1 MKKHP
6 LIFWLFLAPAVMAFL
21 LVMVVPFAFGVY
33 YSLTDWDGL
42 KNAKFV
48 GLANFAKILQNN
60 PRFLYSVIITFVYSA
75 LNILLINA
83 VALGLALLVTQK
95 FRFTNVYRAGF
106 FIPNLIGGLIL
117 GYIWQFIFNR
127 VMPGALQNDFLM
139 LAGRN
144 TALLAIV
151 IAGTWQYAGYIMM
164 IYVTAIQNIPQALLE
179 ASTIDGANGLQRLRH
194 IMIPMLAPAFTITT
208 FLTLMYSFKQFDV
221 NFSLTS
227 GGPATLFKGQAID
240 GTELITMNIFNEAF
254 SFYNMGLAQAKAV
267 LFFFVLLGFS
277 LVQVYW
283 SKKKEIEA

>member
-1 MKKHP
+1 M
-6 LIFWLFLAPAVMAFL
+6 
-21 LVMVVPFAFGVY
+21 FGVY

-42 KNAKFV
+42 KSAKFV
-48 GLANFAKILQNN
+48 GLANFAQILQNN

-83 VALGLALLVTQK
+83 VALSLALLVTQK

-127 VMPGALQNDFLM
+127 VMPGVFQDNFLM
-139 LAGRN
+139 LAERN

-179 ASTIDGANGLQRLRH
+179 ASTIDGANAFQRLRH

-227 GGPATLFKGQAID
+227 GGPSTLFRGQAIE
-240 GTELITMNIFNEAF
+240 GTELIAMNIFNEAF
-254 SFYNMGLAQAKAV
+254 SFHNMGLAQAKAV
-267 LFFFVLLGFS
+267 LFFFVLLAFS
-277 LVQVYW
+277 LFQVYRG
-283 SKKKEIEA
+283 KRKEIEA